1 MSEWMISCA
10 KFEELVAL
18 IRKKKENV
26 ADDKQSPPPTNPH
39 PPSSFFSF
47 TVKTL
52 SSLYTSSPLKI
63 LFIYCLPAPGLST
76 QPEPSRVRLQFCDH
90 PDWSPSVSCGPPL
103 WWRTGA
109 ERSGALTAPPQSGKS
124 AQPLPRSVH
133 GGGGGG
139 GAITLGLQMGFP
151 QEGHAPHFSRRRR
164 GQMWRQTQFCVAMIP
179 RAATLDNGENRR
191 FLSSLCASGPKA
203 SC

>member
-1 MSEWMISCA
+1 MSEWMFSCA

-26 ADDKQSPPPTNPH
+26 ADDKQSPPPPPH
-39 PPSSFFSF
+39 PPPSFFSF
-47 TVKTL
+47 IVKTL

-63 LFIYCLPAPGLST
+63 LFIYCLPAPGLSA

-90 PDWSPSVSCGPPL
+90 PDWSPSVSCGPLL

-109 ERSGALTAPPQSGKS
+109 EHSGALTAPPQSGKS

-133 GGGGGG
+133 SGGGGG
-139 GAITLGLQMGFP
+139 GAVPLL
-151 QEGHAPHFSRRRR
+151 
-164 GQMWRQTQFCVAMIP
+164 
-179 RAATLDNGENRR
+179 
-191 FLSSLCASGPKA
+191 
-203 SC
+203 